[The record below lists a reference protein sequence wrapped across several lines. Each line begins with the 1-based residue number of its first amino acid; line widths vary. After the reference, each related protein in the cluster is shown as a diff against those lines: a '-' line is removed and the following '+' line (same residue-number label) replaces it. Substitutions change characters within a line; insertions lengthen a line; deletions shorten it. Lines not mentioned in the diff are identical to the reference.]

1 MLPPGATVLDVG
13 CGDGRL
19 ARLTGQR
26 RPDLAIVGIDVLVR
40 PTCQIPVR
48 EFDGLAIPYEDGAFD
63 TAMLVDVLHHAEHPA
78 ALLRETLRVARRGL
92 LVKDHVREGFL
103 AAPTLRFMDWVGNAP
118 HGVSLPYDYW
128 SEKRWREEMALLGLK
143 ASACRRR
150 LGLYPW
156 PASLVFDRSLHFV
169 SYVVR
174 G

>member
-13 CGDGRL
+13 CGDGLL

-40 PTCQIPVR
+40 PACQIPVQA
-48 EFDGLAIPYEDGAFD
+48 FDGLAIPYEDGAFD
-63 TAMLVDVLHHAEHPA
+63 TAMLVDVLHHAGHPG

-92 LVKDHVREGFL
+92 LIKDHVRDGIL

-118 HGVSLPYDYW
+118 HGVSLPYHYW
-128 SEKRWREEMALLGLK
+128 SEKRWREEMTLLGLR
-143 ASACRRR
+143 AGACRRQ

-169 SYVVR
+169 SYMAR